1 MTDQYQ
7 DLYQS
12 YRWLVPE
19 QFNIADYCCHRWA
32 INPQEVRHQAA
43 IYFEDQ
49 VGQLTMY
56 SYRQLSERVN
66 KLANGLV
73 RMGVQPQDRI
83 IISLQHSADSAVA
96 VLAAF
101 TVGAIAVPLTAG
113 LSSYQYAPRVIDS
126 QAKVAI
132 IDKHTLAP
140 FMASLDNHTLVKQI
154 IGVDTEDDRLIS
166 LETLLAR
173 QPSQFNRINTLAD
186 SPAMMV
192 YPQPEPSPEPLDRK
206 IKHEIPFDPNLKA
219 TILSHR
225 ALIGALPGFV
235 ASQNWFPQ
243 ENDIFWSSYDWNS
256 GLGLI
261 NALLPALYFGHSIVG
276 CPSGRTIPRLFTLLE
291 HYQVTNILT
300 TAEELERIRDYDE
313 TLPAFDLAIRCI
325 AIPDH
330 EKTTS
335 LNAWVKRRF
344 NATLNGIYSDVAF
357 VYLAGDSAEKW
368 PDRENSMGH
377 IYPGRRF
384 SIIDDEGMPVA
395 VGTKGVLAVGAID
408 YHGHDDP
415 GLATHYWQQAQIH
428 EIETVD
434 GWYSTGIAAYQDE
447 DGYIFRV

>member
-395 VGTKGVLAVGAID
+395 VGTKGVLAVAAID

-434 GWYSTGIAAYQDE
+434 GWYSIGIAAYQDE

>member
-19 QFNIADYCCHRWA
+19 HVNIANYCCHRWA
-32 INPQEVRHQAA
+32 NNPQEVRQQAA
-43 IYFEDQ
+43 IFFEDQ

-83 IISLQHSADSAVA
+83 IISLQHSAESAVA
-96 VLAAF
+96 MLAAF

-132 IDKHTLAP
+132 IDKITLAP
-140 FMASLDNHTLVKQI
+140 FMASLDNQTLVKQI
-154 IGVDTEDDRLIS
+154 IGVDTEDERMIS

-173 QPSQFNRINTLAD
+173 QPSQFNAVNTLAD
-186 SPAMMV
+186 SPAIMV

-206 IKHEIPFDPNLKA
+206 IKNDIPFDPDLKA
-219 TILSHR
+219 TIITHR

-235 ASQNWFPQ
+235 ATQDWFPLD
-243 ENDIFWSSYDWNS
+243 NDIFWSSYNWNS
-256 GLGLI
+256 GEGLI
-261 NALLPALYFGHSIVG
+261 NALLPTLYFGHSIVG
-276 CPSGRTIPRLFTLLE
+276 CPSGRTVPRLLTLLE
-291 HYQVTNILT
+291 HYQVTNLLT
-300 TAEELERIRDYDE
+300 TAEELIRIKEFKELDE
-313 TLPAFDLAIRCI
+313 EFELAIRCI

-330 EKTTS
+330 QKTKE
-335 LNAWVKRRF
+335 LQAWVKERF
-344 NATLNGIYSDVAF
+344 NASLNGVYSEVGF
-357 VYLAGDSAEKW
+357 VYLAGDSAHKW
-368 PDRENSMGH
+368 PDREQSMGH
-377 IYPGRRF
+377 VFPGRRY
-384 SIIDDEGMPVA
+384 SIIDDEGLPVSP
-395 VGTKGVLAVGAID
+395 GTRGTLAVAAID
-408 YHGHDDP
+408 YHSHDDP

-447 DGYIFRV
+447 DGYIFRI

>member
-384 SIIDDEGMPVA
+384 SIIDDEGMRVA
-395 VGTKGVLAVGAID
+395 VGTKGVLAVAAID

>member
-43 IYFEDQ
+43 IYFENQ

-166 LETLLAR
+166 LNTLLAR

-335 LNAWVKRRF
+335 LNAWVKQRF

-395 VGTKGVLAVGAID
+395 VGTKGVLAVAAID

>member
-166 LETLLAR
+166 LNTLLAR

-395 VGTKGVLAVGAID
+395 VGTKGVLAVAAID

>member
-1 MTDQYQ
+1 MTDQHQ

-225 ALIGALPGFV
+225 TLIGALPGFV

-395 VGTKGVLAVGAID
+395 VGTKGVLAVAAID

>member
-235 ASQNWFPQ
+235 ASQTGSLRKM
-243 ENDIFWSSYDWNS
+243 IFS
-256 GLGLI
+256 GPPMI
-261 NALLPALYFGHSIVG
+261 
-276 CPSGRTIPRLFTLLE
+276 
-291 HYQVTNILT
+291 
-300 TAEELERIRDYDE
+300 
-313 TLPAFDLAIRCI
+313 
-325 AIPDH
+325 
-330 EKTTS
+330 
-335 LNAWVKRRF
+335 
-344 NATLNGIYSDVAF
+344 
-357 VYLAGDSAEKW
+357 
-368 PDRENSMGH
+368 
-377 IYPGRRF
+377 
-384 SIIDDEGMPVA
+384 
-395 VGTKGVLAVGAID
+395 
-408 YHGHDDP
+408 
-415 GLATHYWQQAQIH
+415 
-428 EIETVD
+428 
-434 GWYSTGIAAYQDE
+434 GIAASA
-447 DGYIFRV
+447 

>member
-1 MTDQYQ
+1 
-7 DLYQS
+7 
-12 YRWLVPE
+12 
-19 QFNIADYCCHRWA
+19 
-32 INPQEVRHQAA
+32 
-43 IYFEDQ
+43 
-49 VGQLTMY
+49 
-56 SYRQLSERVN
+56 
-66 KLANGLV
+66 
-73 RMGVQPQDRI
+73 MGVQPQDRI

-395 VGTKGVLAVGAID
+395 VGTKGVLAVAAID

-428 EIETVD
+428 DIETVD